1 MATIKRKQLKPR
13 GRPFEPG
20 NPGRPPGARNKATQA
35 IEQLAEGHA
44 ESLGKKVMELALGG
58 DVACLRMMLDRVCP
72 IRKGRP
78 INVDM
83 PPIKCS
89 RDLFAAIAAIWTAI
103 GHGHLTADEA
113 AALCVV
119 VDRSIQAIQL
129 HDVVARVATLE
140 EKRDKR
146 DENNDTSPT

>member
-1 MATIKRKQLKPR
+1 MATVKRERVKPR

-20 NPGRPPGARNKATQA
+20 NSGRPPGARNKATRA

-44 ESLGKKVMELALGG
+44 ESLGEKAMELALGG

-89 RDLFAAIAAIWTAI
+89 RDVLAAIAAIWTAI
-103 GHGHLTADEA
+103 GDGHLTADEA
-113 AALCVV
+113 AALSVV
-119 VDRSIQAIQL
+119 MDRSMQAIQQN
-129 HDVVARVATLE
+129 DVVARIAALE
-140 EKRDKR
+140 EARDKR
-146 DENNDTSPT
+146 DEKNDTSST